1 VTARERGGR
10 RVSTP
15 IAVPPLTLDNLG
27 FLLAKSSQ
35 RWNELLYDRFVAAGF
50 PEVRPAYGSLLI
62 PLYEEDGLRQGEL
75 ARRARLSKQTMTTMA
90 RTLERDGLVERRVDQ
105 SDARATQ
112 IFLTERAR
120 ELRPVAEQVLKEV
133 EALVGAALAARA
145 RETLKTSLRQIAGL
159 DRPIGGSEGGPSH
172 RAGLSGE
179 TTAVTRERRTPRRE
193 SSKNGSIPTARATR
207 SKSS

>member
-1 VTARERGGR
+1 MTARQRRTALGR
-10 RVSTP
+10 TS
-15 IAVPPLTLDNLG
+15 AAASSLTQDNLG

-35 RWNELLYDRFVAAGF
+35 RWNELLYDRFVAGGF

-75 ARRARLSKQTMTTMA
+75 ARRARLSKQTMTTMTRA
-90 RTLERDGLVERRVDQ
+90 LERDGLVERRVDQ

-133 EALVGAALAARA
+133 EAMVGAALPARA

-159 DRPIGGSEGGPSH
+159 DRP
-172 RAGLSGE
+172 
-179 TTAVTRERRTPRRE
+179 TP
-193 SSKNGSIPTARATR
+193 GA
-207 SKSS
+207 